1 MDIARVVDA
10 CRRGDTLREI
20 ASVEGVSRQRVHEWL
35 KHHDHETMKWRSV
48 ICKPCN
54 TVLGY
59 VEQGWNAWAF
69 VKTLRSSDGYGDR
82 LATVRST
89 HAAGD
94 A

>member
-1 MDIARVVDA
+1 MFGYRCHLCNTTD
-10 CRRGDTLREI
+10 GDSSGWCLD
-20 ASVEGVSRQRVHEWL
+20 
-35 KHHDHETMKWRSV
+35 HDHETMKWRSV